1 LIGAADLRNGHVFE
15 FARLGTALV
24 NALIARLATL
34 GPLSRQAEEELLA
47 WCNDRRSG
55 PRKRDFVVKGTSA
68 RQGIFLLRG
77 WAARYTVGPQGTRK
91 IIGIL
96 LPGDPINLFAETVVA
111 LDHDVI
117 ALTDVEFASVDA
129 RRLAAAALLP
139 DLRAALLQ
147 ASLVE
152 LAIARNWLS
161 QAGRRTAREMLA
173 HLLCE
178 LAYRQRHLVEGDSI
192 PTFDMIQ
199 SDLADAVG
207 LTAIHLNRTLQELR
221 HLGLVSGSA
230 HLKID
235 ALEGLRKL
243 AHFDPSYFD
252 KVNVS

>member
-1 LIGAADLRNGHVFE
+1 
-15 FARLGTALV
+15 
-24 NALIARLATL
+24 
-34 GPLSRQAEEELLA
+34 
-47 WCNDRRSG
+47 
-55 PRKRDFVVKGTSA
+55 
-68 RQGIFLLRG
+68 
-77 WAARYTVGPQGTRK
+77 
-91 IIGIL
+91 
-96 LPGDPINLFAETVVA
+96 
-111 LDHDVI
+111 
-117 ALTDVEFASVDA
+117 
-129 RRLAAAALLP
+129 
-139 DLRAALLQ
+139 
-147 ASLVE
+147 
-152 LAIARNWLS
+152 
-161 QAGRRTAREMLA
+161 MLA

-243 AHFDPSYFD
+243 AHFDPSYLD